1 VPKKIERIEDLQF
14 DLRNA
19 NLGTERGQYM
29 VEHSLSQYGAGRS
42 IVADAEGRI
51 IAGNKTLQAAADLGI
66 PVRVVETDGN
76 ELVVVQRTDLDLLS
90 EDKRARL
97 LAYADNRSSEIDL
110 EWNAEEIAIDLA
122 EGVDLLLLFRED
134 ELDEIEELARISAA
148 LDSSLDA
155 EYSQESQESRDINPL
170 GRMIKVAINL
180 PEIGK
185 FEEAMTLTG
194 ETNRGLA
201 MMAIIDY
208 FLNGDNAAA

>member
-1 VPKKIERIEDLQF
+1 MSKSVPKKIISIEDLQL

-19 NLGTERGQYM
+19 NKGTERGQYM

-97 LAYADNRSSEIDL
+97 LAYADNRAGEVGL
-110 EWNAEEIAIDLA
+110 EWDAEEIAIDLS
-122 EGVDLLLLFRED
+122 EGLELGDLFMDFELAAITEQITSDYSDFDE
-134 ELDEIEELARISAA
+134 ELDKLDGFQEENIIITVAAKYRDEVIGWLANGEAKTA
-148 LDSSLDA
+148 
-155 EYSQESQESRDINPL
+155 P
-170 GRMIKVAINL
+170 GM
-180 PEIGK
+180 GK
-185 FEEAMTLTG
+185 GVL
-194 ETNRGLA
+194 RRCGL
-201 MMAIIDY
+201 
-208 FLNGDNAAA
+208 L